1 MAWISA
7 VFFCLGAADTLL
19 GDRLGLGSAFR
30 QGFAAVVDLL
40 LLMTGFMALAPWL
53 GTHLAPV
60 ITPVFSAVG
69 CDPSLFASLF
79 LSCDAGGAVLAAQ
92 IAQEP
97 SAGLYNGLIV
107 AAFLGS
113 TINGTIPLALGRLT
127 GTKRAA
133 AVRGLFLGFLVLPV
147 GCLLTGAL
155 CGIPL
160 SVLLHN
166 TWPVLAVAV
175 LLLLLFKS
183 GSSAIGPIFNGISL
197 AVRGLTLFGFCI
209 SVLQETTGIVLL
221 EGLTPLAEIYPVICS
236 IGAFLAGILPFF
248 AFVQRLLTAPL
259 TKLAARLQLEPA
271 SITGLVVTSAN
282 CIPTL
287 LSLDKIGRATRHHTE
302 HGLCRSSCLQRRRF
316 SGIYPAIQ
324 PRTRPAD
331 DGRPP
336 FKRLAGSGA
345 LPENNTQNHISQHPQ
360 RAAKARWGC
369 WCFPI
374 SFPVSIHDKGT
385 AEAVPLTVVDLCLM
399 AAALDVFGQFLPQV

>member
-7 VFFCLGAADTLL
+7 AFFCLGAADTLL

-97 SAGLYNGLIV
+97 AAGLYNGLIV

-113 TINGTIPLALGRLT
+113 TT

-209 SVLQETTGIVLL
+209 SVLQETSGIVLL

-287 LSLDKIGRATRHHTE
+287 LSLDTLEERGITLNTAYAVVAAYSVGDFLAFT
-302 HGLCRSSCLQRRRF
+302 LQF
-316 SGIYPAIQ
+316 SPAH
-324 PRTRPAD
+324 
-331 DGRPP
+331 
-336 FKRLAGSGA
+336 A
-345 LPENNTQNHISQHPQ
+345 LPMMAGRLLS
-360 RAAKARWGC
+360 GLL
-369 WCFPI
+369 
-374 SFPVSIHDKGT
+374 
-385 AEAVPLTVVDLCLM
+385 AVVLCLKTT
-399 AAALDVFGQFLPQV
+399 PKTT

>member
-79 LSCDAGGAVLAAQ
+79 LSCDAGGSVLAAQ

-97 SAGLYNGLIV
+97 AAGLYNGLIV

-113 TINGTIPLALGRLT
+113 TINGTIPLALGQLT

-209 SVLQETTGIVLL
+209 SVLQETTAKQLNRI
-221 EGLTPLAEIYPVICS
+221 
-236 IGAFLAGILPFF
+236 
-248 AFVQRLLTAPL
+248 
-259 TKLAARLQLEPA
+259 TKIRFTI
-271 SITGLVVTSAN
+271 IT
-282 CIPTL
+282 CY
-287 LSLDKIGRATRHHTE
+287 
-302 HGLCRSSCLQRRRF
+302 Q
-316 SGIYPAIQ
+316 
-324 PRTRPAD
+324 
-331 DGRPP
+331 
-336 FKRLAGSGA
+336 
-345 LPENNTQNHISQHPQ
+345 
-360 RAAKARWGC
+360 
-369 WCFPI
+369 
-374 SFPVSIHDKGT
+374 
-385 AEAVPLTVVDLCLM
+385 
-399 AAALDVFGQFLPQV
+399 

>member
-107 AAFLGS
+107 AAFLGA

-175 LLLLLFKS
+175 LLLLLF
-183 GSSAIGPIFNGISL
+183 
-197 AVRGLTLFGFCI
+197 
-209 SVLQETTGIVLL
+209 
-221 EGLTPLAEIYPVICS
+221 
-236 IGAFLAGILPFF
+236 
-248 AFVQRLLTAPL
+248 
-259 TKLAARLQLEPA
+259 
-271 SITGLVVTSAN
+271 
-282 CIPTL
+282 TL
-287 LSLDKIGRATRHHTE
+287 L
-302 HGLCRSSCLQRRRF
+302 
-316 SGIYPAIQ
+316 PAV
-324 PRTRPAD
+324 
-331 DGRPP
+331 
-336 FKRLAGSGA
+336 
-345 LPENNTQNHISQHPQ
+345 H
-360 RAAKARWGC
+360 
-369 WCFPI
+369 
-374 SFPVSIHDKGT
+374 
-385 AEAVPLTVVDLCLM
+385 AEAKYRRELE
-399 AAALDVFGQFLPQV
+399 ASGQLSDAGPET

>member
-1 MAWISA
+1 M
-7 VFFCLGAADTLL
+7 
-19 GDRLGLGSAFR
+19 
-30 QGFAAVVDLL
+30 
-40 LLMTGFMALAPWL
+40 
-53 GTHLAPV
+53 
-60 ITPVFSAVG
+60 
-69 CDPSLFASLF
+69 
-79 LSCDAGGAVLAAQ
+79 LAAQ

-107 AAFLGS
+107 AAFLGA

-183 GSSAIGPIFNGISL
+183 GSNAIGPIFNGISL

-221 EGLTPLAEIYPVICS
+221 EGLTPLAEIYPVIGS

-248 AFVQRLLTAPL
+248 AFVQRLLSAPL
-259 TKLAARLQLEPA
+259 AKLAARLQLEPA

-287 LSLDKIGRATRHHTE
+287 LSLDTLEERGITLNTAYAVVAAYSVGD
-302 HGLCRSSCLQRRRF
+302 
-316 SGIYPAIQ
+316 SGIYPANSA
-324 PRTRPAD
+324 RTRPAD

-345 LPENNTQNHISQHPQ
+345 LPENNTQNHLSKHPQ
-360 RAAKARWGC
+360 LAAKARWG
-369 WCFPI
+369 
-374 SFPVSIHDKGT
+374 VG
-385 AEAVPLTVVDLCLM
+385 
-399 AAALDVFGQFLPQV
+399 VFL

>member
-183 GSSAIGPIFNGISL
+183 GSSAIG
-197 AVRGLTLFGFCI
+197 LTLFGFCI

-259 TKLAARLQLEPA
+259 AKLAARLQLEPA

-287 LSLDKIGRATRHHTE
+287 LSLDTLEERGITLNTAYAVVAAYSVGDFLAFT
-302 HGLCRSSCLQRRRF
+302 LQF
-316 SGIYPAIQ
+316 SPAH
-324 PRTRPAD
+324 
-331 DGRPP
+331 
-336 FKRLAGSGA
+336 A
-345 LPENNTQNHISQHPQ
+345 LPMMAGRLLS
-360 RAAKARWGC
+360 GLL
-369 WCFPI
+369 
-374 SFPVSIHDKGT
+374 
-385 AEAVPLTVVDLCLM
+385 AVVLCLKTT
-399 AAALDVFGQFLPQV
+399 PKTT

>member
-107 AAFLGS
+107 AAFLGA

-147 GCLLTGAL
+147 GCLITGAL

-209 SVLQETTGIVLL
+209 SVLQETSGIVLL

-259 TKLAARLQLEPA
+259 AKLAARLQLDPA

-287 LSLDKIGRATRHHTE
+287 LSLDALEER
-302 HGLCRSSCLQRRRF
+302 
-316 SGIYPAIQ
+316 GITLNTAYAVVAAAIQ

-345 LPENNTQNHISQHPQ
+345 LPENNSQNHLSKHPQ

-374 SFPVSIHDKGT
+374 SFPVSRTHVYNARI
-385 AEAVPLTVVDLCLM
+385 VRRCLRKFP
-399 AAALDVFGQFLPQV
+399 ASLSDIRF